1 MQFKKK
7 VLLISIILTILLL
20 FSTTLIIAQNNKLIV
35 LHTNDIH
42 GRIAV
47 DDDLMGMPYL
57 SSVFQDYQ
65 ANYDNLLILDAGDT
79 VHGRPITNQLE
90 GESAVKLMNEVGYT
104 AMAPGNHDF
113 NYGYQRLLEL
123 EKMMEFDL
131 LAANVIKDGELLF
144 KPYIIKEFAG
154 YKVAIFGLATSD
166 TYSTTHPD
174 NVRGIDFDNTVE
186 TSQKYLDILKNE
198 ENADFVIALT
208 HIGLK
213 GTTEIAESVS
223 GIDLIVDG
231 HSHDLLTS
239 GKMVGETMIV
249 QANEYSKYLGRVEI
263 SLSEDR
269 KEIEATLISAAE
281 VKENYQPDS
290 EIEALL
296 DEFSEQVTALILG
309 L

>member
-1 MQFKKK
+1 MILF
-7 VLLISIILTILLL
+7 LLTS
-20 FSTTLIIAQNNKLIV
+20 TLIIAQDNKLIV

-57 SSVFQDYQ
+57 SSVFKDYQ
-65 ANYDNLLILDAGDT
+65 SNYDNLLILDAGDT
-79 VHGRPITNQLE
+79 LHGRPITDQLE
-90 GESAVKLMNEVGYT
+90 GESAVKLMNEAGYT

-123 EKMMEFDL
+123 EEMMEFDL
-131 LAANVIKDGELLF
+131 IAANVFKEGELLF
-144 KPYIIKEFAG
+144 NPYIIREFAG
-154 YKVAIFGLATSD
+154 FRVAIFGLATSD

-174 NVRGIDFDNTVE
+174 NVRGIDFENTVE

-208 HIGLK
+208 HVGLR

-231 HSHDLLTS
+231 HSHDLLPS

-263 SLSEDR
+263 TLNDDR
-269 KEIEATLISAAE
+269 KEIEAAVISASE
-281 VKENYQPDS
+281 VKENYQPDP

-296 DEFSEQVTALILG
+296 DHFSEELTAIMLG

>member
-7 VLLISIILTILLL
+7 IFITSILVVILLL
-20 FSTTLIIAQNNKLIV
+20 LTSALIIAEDNKLIV

-47 DDDLMGMPYL
+47 DDGIMGMPYL
-57 SSVFQDYQ
+57 SSVFKDYHT
-65 ANYDNLLILDAGDT
+65 NYDNVLILDAGDT
-79 VHGRPITNQLE
+79 IHGRPITDQLE

-104 AMAPGNHDF
+104 AMVPGNHDF
-113 NYGYQRLLEL
+113 NYGYQRLVEL
-123 EKMMEFDL
+123 EEMMEFDL
-131 LAANVIKDGELLF
+131 IAANIIKEEELLF
-144 KPYIIKEFAG
+144 EPYLIKELAG
-154 YKVAIFGLATSD
+154 YRVAIFALATSD

-174 NVRGIDFDNTVE
+174 NVRGIDFADTVE
-186 TSQKYLDILKNE
+186 TSQRYVDLLINE
-198 ENADFVIALT
+198 ENADFIIALT
-208 HIGLK
+208 HVGLR

-239 GKMVGETMIV
+239 GEKVADTMIV
-249 QANEYSKYLGRVEI
+249 QANEYTKYLGRVEI
-263 SLSEDR
+263 TLNEAS
-269 KEIEATLISAAE
+269 KEIEASVLSAAE
-281 VKENYQPDS
+281 VKDNYQPDP

-296 DEFSEQVTALILG
+296 DEFGERLTAIMLG